1 MEKLSRRHFLK
12 SSATVAGGMM
22 ISFHIP
28 AQDPSQE
35 TMIGPV
41 APMTTSELN
50 AWLTIDPDNTITIRV
65 AQSEMGQGVLTALP
79 MIIADELEAD
89 WRDVRAEHA
98 DVNRSIRQAGVYKR
112 MLTGG
117 SGAVRI
123 SRPYLQQA
131 GAEAREKLIKAAA
144 ETWGVSRQECH
155 ADYGKVHHK
164 ATRRSVTYGEVAGL
178 AAQLSVANVKIK
190 SPEDF
195 SLIGLPKPRL
205 DTPEK
210 VDGSA
215 IFGMD
220 VRLDNMA
227 YAAVQHCPVLGGR
240 VRSFRFNAIRNMPG
254 VILAVRFDNGIAVV
268 AETWWQAN
276 KAAKALP
283 IQWTIGDEGKTH
295 SETFRN
301 EYLAALGTQGTSV
314 LKQGETLPAL
324 EVSEKIIE
332 SDYLV
337 PYLAHASMEPLNCT
351 AHRTD
356 EGLSLWLGTQDP
368 ESALN
373 AASKLAGVAPEKV
386 QLTNCLLGGGF
397 GRRAHTDIVEEAVQ
411 IAMEI
416 DRPVQLIWSREEDM
430 RSGRYRPMAA
440 MRFKAGFDLE
450 KQVVAYTNHSVT
462 HSILRDLGAPVDNG
476 IDPTSVEGL
485 SNMPYE
491 FSPKSIT
498 HTIKNTHLSSYWW
511 RSVGSSQNAFA
522 MECFIDEMAEA
533 ATTDPILFR
542 KQYLV
547 NRPDLLEVLE
557 ELRQKSDWNKRL
569 PPGTARGVA
578 LHECFGT
585 IAAQVAEV
593 SVNNGKADVHRI
605 VSVVNCGNL
614 VNPAIAEAQIESGII
629 YGLSAALYGKIT
641 IEKGRVLEDNFD
653 TYHVIQQSEVPIME
667 THWLLSGGDKWGGL
681 GEPGLPCV
689 APAIVNALHKITKR
703 RIRSLP
709 ISDYYSQRA

>member
-1 MEKLSRRHFLK
+1 
-12 SSATVAGGMM
+12 M

-28 AQDPSQE
+28 AQDITSQE

-41 APMTTSELN
+41 APATSGELN

-89 WRDVRAEHA
+89 WRDVKAEHA
-98 DVNRSIRQAGVYKR
+98 DVNRSIREANVYKR

-144 ETWGVSRQECH
+144 ETWRVATQECY
-155 ADYGKVHHK
+155 ADYGKIHHK
-164 ATRRSVTYGEVAGL
+164 PTRRSVSYGDIASL

-195 SLIGLPKPRL
+195 SLIGLPTPRL

-220 VRLDNMA
+220 VRLDNMV
-227 YAAVQHCPVLGGR
+227 YAAVQHCPVLGGS

-254 VILAVRFDNGIAVV
+254 VIQAVRFDNGIAVI

-283 IQWTIGDEGKTH
+283 IQWTIGDEGKTY
-295 SETFRN
+295 SEKFRN
-301 EYLAALGTQGTSV
+301 EYLAELSKQGTSV
-314 LKQGETLPAL
+314 VKQGETLPAL
-324 EVSEKIIE
+324 EESEKIIE

-351 AHRTD
+351 AHRTED
-356 EGLSLWLGTQDP
+356 GLSLWLGTQDP
-368 ESALN
+368 ESALA
-373 AASKLAGVAPEKV
+373 AASKISGITAEKV
-386 QLTNCLLGGGF
+386 QLKNCLLGGGF
-397 GRRAHTDIVEEAVQ
+397 GRRAHTDIVEEAVRL
-411 IAMEI
+411 AMEI

-462 HSILRDLGAPVDNG
+462 HSILRDLGAPVNNG
-476 IDPTSVEGL
+476 VDPTSVEGL
-485 SNMPYE
+485 ANMPYE
-491 FSPKSIT
+491 FSPKSIS
-498 HTIKNTHLSSYWW
+498 HTIKNTHLSAYWW

-533 ATTDPILFR
+533 AKTDPITFR
-542 KQYLV
+542 KQYLAG
-547 NRPDLLEVLE
+547 RDDLIEVLE
-557 ELRQKSDWNKRL
+557 ELHQKSDWNKRL
-569 PPGTARGVA
+569 PPGTARGIA

-585 IAAQVAEV
+585 IVGQVAEV
-593 SVNNGKADVHRI
+593 SVNDGKAKVHRI

-614 VNPAIAEAQIESGII
+614 VNPSIAEMQIESGII
-629 YGLSAALYGKIT
+629 YGLSAALYGKMT

-653 TYHVIQQSEVPIME
+653 TYRVIQQDQVPVME

-709 ISDYYSQRA
+709 IGDYYLQRA